1 MVYQQYQPS
10 WFDIE
15 NYSGLEA
22 KKGNKELKLWYRQ
35 LCIRRY
41 ILDGLQ
47 GQPEWNEV
55 DRQHRREN
63 AIDWLKLIKGKPIFD
78 EGFDDFLI
86 GFQSCYGFSS
96 INRPR
101 HTFDQTTV
109 ASTEAGAFYNDWTEF
124 KEKATLT
131 LKQNFNL
138 TDKVG
143 TKSSDGRRWL
153 SVDYYLDSIAMNG
166 HLRALGRDM
175 KGQFTYVTVDLAAT
189 DGQIMAD
196 FEQWLKAY
204 RKATGYMPDEKSR
217 GEATTKKSPEFNES
231 EIKNWRKLN
240 LLPYID
246 LYLVAKAEGREISE
260 DVRYEDIVGLLCPKE
275 YDAYLNNEMDGDA
288 KQERTLLINMTD
300 KIRQTTAP
308 KALSL
313 LSDEILMAI
322 NRQLTK

>member
-47 GQPEWNEV
+47 GNPEWNEI
-55 DRQHRREN
+55 DRQNRRKN
-63 AIDWLKLIKGKPIFD
+63 AAEWLMPIKTNPIFD

-86 GFQSCYGFSS
+86 GFQACYGFSS
-96 INRPR
+96 GGAQ

-109 ASTEAGAFYNDWTEF
+109 ASTKAGAFYADWAGL

-143 TKSSDGRRWL
+143 TKSDDGRMWY
-153 SVDYYLDSIAMNG
+153 SIDYYLDNIAMNG

-175 KGQFTYVTVDLAAT
+175 KGQFTYVTVDLTAT

-204 RKATGYMPDEKSR
+204 RKTTGYMPDEKSR
-217 GEATTKKSPEFNES
+217 GEAKTKKSPKFNES
-231 EIKNWRKLN
+231 DIKSWRDLN

-246 LYLVAKAEGREISE
+246 LYLVALAEGREIDE
-260 DVRYEDIVGLLCPKE
+260 DNTNKEIAKLLYPEDTNDYLKNKTKG
-275 YDAYLNNEMDGDA
+275 YDLAQKLVLN
-288 KQERTLLINMTD
+288 KMTD
-300 KIRQTTAP
+300 KIRQTKAP

-322 NRQLTK
+322 NRQLMK

>member
-1 MVYQQYQPS
+1 MTAKKAFDTS

-15 NYSGLEA
+15 NYSGLTT

-47 GQPEWNEV
+47 DNPEWNEI
-55 DRQHRREN
+55 DRQHRRKDAAE
-63 AIDWLKLIKGKPIFD
+63 WLAHIETKPIFD
-78 EGFDDFLI
+78 EGFDNFLI

-96 INRPR
+96 ITPPS

-109 ASTEAGAFYNDWTEF
+109 ASTKAGAFYNDWTEF

-143 TKSSDGRRWL
+143 TKSSDGRQWY
-153 SVDYYLDSIAMNG
+153 SIDYYLDNIAMNG

-175 KGQFTYVTVDLAAT
+175 KGQFTYVTVDLTAT
-189 DGQIMAD
+189 NRQIRAD
-196 FEQWLKAY
+196 FKQWLEAY
-204 RKATGYMPDEKSR
+204 RETTGYMPHKKLR
-217 GEATTKKSPEFNES
+217 GKATTKKSPKFNES
-231 EIKNWRKLN
+231 EIKSWRYSK

-246 LYLVAKAEGREISE
+246 LYLVALAEGRDIS
-260 DVRYEDIVGLLCPKE
+260 DVRYEDIVGLFYPKE
-275 YDAYLNNEMDGDA
+275 YEDYLDNGMDGDA
-288 KQERTLLINMTD
+288 KQERIIKNLTD

-308 KALSL
+308 KALLL
-313 LSDEILMAI
+313 LSDEILTAI
-322 NRQLTK
+322 NRQLTE